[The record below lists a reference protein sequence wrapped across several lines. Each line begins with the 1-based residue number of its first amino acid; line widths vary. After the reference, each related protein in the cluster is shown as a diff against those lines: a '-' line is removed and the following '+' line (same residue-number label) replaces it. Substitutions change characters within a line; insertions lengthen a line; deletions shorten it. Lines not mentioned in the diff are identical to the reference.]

1 MIRSELS
8 SAYVAAGAPQP
19 PSDEWSDWIGKV
31 LAAAR
36 AVAGDGDPAAAADLL
51 GGLREEL
58 ALPVDPEPL
67 LVEARMRLRS
77 GRPGAARQ
85 LLSMVLA
92 ETPGHLGALRL
103 RSRVVASQGDLRG
116 AVADA
121 QQVLAK
127 KPDLDLVQSTLIR
140 QQLMGDWAGAH
151 ALLDQQRAQL
161 PELDATVRAAQAELD
176 DDATPAELVA
186 HAIKPWYRRLG
197 DDTPVDRWEE
207 ALPLLA
213 HDVEEEP
220 SSARA
225 VERLAAAQ
233 FAVGRVEEA
242 AAGYA
247 RLVDLEPLEEESWY
261 GLARTELRRGRVM
274 EAMSAAD
281 RALAVNPDSHRARMV
296 RVEAAAAS
304 PDAVAQV
311 TRIDDRR
318 RLVLETKDAAI
329 TAELAPMLD
338 ADGDHRDAAA
348 MRAMAGL
355 APDAGPVDA
364 PAGRIEGLVVYT
376 VVTGGYEQP
385 SDPRDVLGADAD
397 VVVFT
402 DDPSQLPASM
412 QPIARRLEFDGPSQL
427 ASRHP
432 KMLPHLYF
440 PDHERSIYVDANFHL
455 RSDPRPL
462 AEGLT
467 EDRPMTV
474 LRHSER
480 TSPLAEARLVV
491 ERGFARWTDIHAHFA
506 RQRAAGFDP
515 AISTLSYG
523 GFLARLHHRPDL
535 IEAMN
540 HWWAAFEH
548 GVRRD
553 QLSLDFALWSA
564 GVRPTRLPLHN
575 HRNDHWIRIPHA

>member
-1 MIRSELS
+1 VIRSELS

-92 ETPGHLGALRL
+92 ETPGHVGALRL

-304 PDAVAQV
+304 PV
-311 TRIDDRR
+311 
-318 RLVLETKDAAI
+318 
-329 TAELAPMLD
+329 
-338 ADGDHRDAAA
+338 
-348 MRAMAGL
+348 
-355 APDAGPVDA
+355 
-364 PAGRIEGLVVYT
+364 
-376 VVTGGYEQP
+376 
-385 SDPRDVLGADAD
+385 
-397 VVVFT
+397 
-402 DDPSQLPASM
+402 
-412 QPIARRLEFDGPSQL
+412 DGPSQL